1 MDKKPRLIQR
11 TPSAYS
17 YPLLIKNLLITPI
30 LYAPDQEIVYRDKL
44 RMTYTDLYQ
53 RINRLA
59 SALTDL
65 GVGYDDTIGVMDWDS
80 HRYLECFFAIP
91 MMGSVLH
98 TVNVRLSAEQII
110 YTVNHAEDT
119 VLLVN
124 EEFAPL
130 VESIVDQLKTVKK
143 IILMKDSDE
152 SPKSSLNFVG
162 EYEELLAKASP
173 DFEFP
178 DFDENTMATLFYT
191 TGTTGDPK
199 GVYL

>member
-65 GVGYDDTIGVMDWDS
+65 GVGPDDTIGVMDWDS

-98 TVNVRLSAEQII
+98 TVNVRLSR
-110 YTVNHAEDT
+110 
-119 VLLVN
+119 
-124 EEFAPL
+124 
-130 VESIVDQLKTVKK
+130 
-143 IILMKDSDE
+143 
-152 SPKSSLNFVG
+152 
-162 EYEELLAKASP
+162 
-173 DFEFP
+173 
-178 DFDENTMATLFYT
+178 
-191 TGTTGDPK
+191 GTDHLYCQPCGRHGSTRQ
-199 GVYL
+199 